1 MGLLTRLF
9 GPGQVAGYD
18 LCIFCQRGVY
28 DFAETQPKRLSCT
41 AGSLP
46 VDHGEDFFRTFAPA
60 GVSTR

>member
-41 AGSLP
+41 AGSES
-46 VDHGEDFFRTFAPA
+46 VDHGEGFFRTLTPA
-60 GVSTR
+60 GGSIR